1 MAKRVKVPI
10 STARAKLFQLT
21 DLVRAGDDTVVVLE
35 QRGGKDNVAIV
46 REARLAYLEARAAE
60 AEKRDVKP
68 AKPWR
73 LAGSLKLLVSPEE
86 LDASL
91 KDIRKEW
98 DRPLVDLGPVR
109 KVRGSRR
116 DTRRR

>member
-35 QRGGKDNVAIV
+35 QRGGKDNVALV

-60 AEKRDVKP
+60 AEKQDVKP

-86 LDASL
+86 LDRTL
-91 KDIRKEW
+91 REIRKEW
-98 DRPLVDLGPVR
+98 DRPLADLEPAR
-109 KVRGSRR
+109 NIRSSRR
-116 DTRRR
+116 DARRR